1 MARGETSTV
10 FSFFASCPR
19 CLFLPRR
26 MGEKPREEGIPDER
40 SVHKFSSIA
49 ISLLGRGSRV
59 IVPIKGLSGGA
70 YFSFVYTGVYR

>member
-1 MARGETSTV
+1 
-10 FSFFASCPR
+10 
-19 CLFLPRR
+19 